1 MYFSLLRL
9 TKGLVV
15 SFSAAAILW
24 IGIAKAEETPPIWT
38 SNFGSSPI
46 NIEQGSVLDITI
58 SASGG
63 ANTKIECTDCNS
75 IKVTDNGNGTA
86 RIFWDTQ
93 NPSLVAIG
101 PYLINLK
108 AINKA
113 DATKV
118 TLGLL
123 NFNIIQP
130 STAPIKWTSGLS
142 SVSANYGGVFDV
154 NISASGGSDTK
165 ISCTNCDKVS
175 LTDKGNGTARL
186 YWDTSKNVG
195 LVPGPYTV
203 NLVAESKS
211 NPASKIV
218 GSLDLVLL
226 DPSPVTGAPQWTSK
240 VNKVYVKAG
249 EVSAV
254 KISATG
260 GAETGFDCPSCI
272 EATLKDNGDGT
283 ADLVWDTKKNLSFP
297 YGQYLVNVRAFNK
310 KDPAK
315 VSLGEI
321 TYVYIPTN
329 GGTDQPETGG
339 TSTPVDAITSE
350 YLVGRYK
357 VPEGYKGPIPDCA
370 FSGTCRSTSDLVI
383 LLINIA
389 KFLFSL
395 IGVVAFAAFI
405 YGGFMM
411 IFSFGNSEK
420 VGQGKDAMVAAVVGL
435 VIAFGAYLIINFIL
449 NALGVASDF
458 KGIIN

>member
-1 MYFSLLRL
+1 MYSFFRKFGKSLALSA
-9 TKGLVV
+9 LVT
-15 SFSAAAILW
+15 AALW
-24 IGIAKAEETPPIWT
+24 AGVVKAEEIPPIWT

-46 NIEQGSVLDITI
+46 NIEQGSILDITI

-63 ANTKIECTDCNS
+63 ANTKIECVDCTS
-75 IKVTDNGNGTA
+75 IKLTDNGNGTA

-93 NPSLVAIG
+93 NPSLVALG

-108 AINKA
+108 AINKT
-113 DATKV
+113 DVIKV
-118 TLGLL
+118 TPGLL
-123 NFNIIQP
+123 NFNIVQP

-154 NISASGGSDTK
+154 NIAASGGSDTK
-165 ISCTNCDKVS
+165 ITCTNCDKVS
-175 LTDKGNGTARL
+175 LTDNGDGTARV

-195 LVPGPYTV
+195 LVPGPYKI
-203 NLVAESKS
+203 NLAAESKS

-218 GSLDLVLL
+218 GTLDLVLL
-226 DPSPVTGAPQWTSK
+226 DPSPVTGAPQWTSQ

-249 EVSAV
+249 EVSTI

-260 GAETGFDCPSCI
+260 GAETGFDCPSCV

-283 ADLVWDTKKNLSFP
+283 ADLVWDTKKNPSLAF
-297 YGQYLVNVRAFNK
+297 GQYLVNVRAFNK

-315 VSLGEI
+315 VALGEI
-321 TYVYIPTN
+321 TYVYIPVN
-329 GGTDQPETGG
+329 GGDDQTGAGG
-339 TSTPVDAITSE
+339 TTTPADAITSE
-350 YLVGRYK
+350 YLKGRYK
-357 VPEGYKGPIPDCA
+357 MPTGYKGPIPECA

-411 IFSFGNSEK
+411 IFSFGSSEK
-420 VGQGKDAMVAAVVGL
+420 VSQGKDAMVAAVVGL

-449 NALGVASDF
+449 NALGVDAAF
-458 KGIIN
+458 KGIID